1 MKKLVM
7 GTVGAAAVIAVILL
21 LIMVVFEDPRVAQG
35 RATYQH
41 YCAGCH
47 GAKGVGNGFNAEF
60 LDPYPRDL
68 SDSIEPYMSEGTNEE
83 IFSAIATGVSGFAPF
98 MDGLDKHVHA
108 HNGDKEEDMSGMEGH
123 DMSEMETQDEGHDM
137 SGMEGHDMSEMETQ
151 DEGHNMSEMKGHDDQ
166 GMVSHGHD
174 SSSEDVHEEDL
185 EKAMGLGGDDDEA
198 MGSPLMP
205 YWGFTLSDQEMWE
218 LVAYIR
224 TLHRHDADPIDF
236 EGKVFDEKRRRPSFD
251 KDVSFPSVDSERGQK
266 YIAIGE
272 KLVMDRYACKACHTI
287 EGEGGGIGPSLD
299 RSGVRLNPKWI
310 YRWIQDPQSIQRD
323 TNMPAFGLPDQQAVA
338 ITLYLMTLRAEAEPA
353 E

>member
-21 LIMVVFEDPRVAQG
+21 LIMVVFEDPHVAQG
-35 RATYQH
+35 RETFQH

-68 SDSIEPYMSEGTNEE
+68 SDSIEPYMAEGTNEE
-83 IFSAIATGVSGFAPF
+83 IYSAIATGVSGFAPF
-98 MDGLDKHVHA
+98 MEGLEKHVHA
-108 HNGDKEEDMSGMEGH
+108 HNGDEDDDMSEMEGH

-137 SGMEGHDMSEMETQ
+137 SKMEGRDEGHDMA
-151 DEGHNMSEMKGHDDQ
+151 EMKGHDDR
-166 GMVSHGHD
+166 GMDAHDHGA
-174 SSSEDVHEEDL
+174 SSEDAHEEDL
-185 EKAMGLGGDDDEA
+185 EKAMGLEGGDDDEA

-205 YWGFTLSDQEMWE
+205 YWGFTLSDEEMWG

-224 TLHRHDADPIDF
+224 TLHSHDTDPIDF
-236 EGKVFDEKRRRPSFD
+236 DAEGFDEKRRRPSFNR
-251 KDVSFPSVDSERGQK
+251 DVSFPSVDSERGQK
-266 YIAIGE
+266 YIAIGK
-272 KLVMDRYACKACHTI
+272 KLVMDRYACNACHTI
-287 EGEGGGIGPSLD
+287 GGEGGGIGPSLD

-310 YRWIQDPQSIQRD
+310 YRWIQDPQSVRRD
-323 TNMPAFGLPDQQAVA
+323 TSMPAFGLPDQQAVA

-353 E
+353 T